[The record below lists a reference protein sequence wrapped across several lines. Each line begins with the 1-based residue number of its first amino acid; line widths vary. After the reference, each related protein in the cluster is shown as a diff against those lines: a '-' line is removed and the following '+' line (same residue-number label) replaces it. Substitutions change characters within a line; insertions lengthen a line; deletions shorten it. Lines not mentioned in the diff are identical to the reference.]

1 MKKTIEYNDIKY
13 RFIKIKYKSS
23 NDYKIIQGKCFHNP
37 LKPNLEGSSCL
48 IVQNLGI
55 IIREKKLINNSFYN
69 DYYYMSY
76 FPIQNIEE
84 IFVIEL
90 DKYSPVLLAWVGKNK
105 RLPFDILLHINTYL
119 KNSINEI
126 IVNDLNYYKSV

>member
-1 MKKTIEYNDIKY
+1 MKTIEYNNIKY
-13 RFIKIKYKSS
+13 KYIKIKYKSS
-23 NDYKIIQGKCFHNP
+23 NNYEIIQGKCFHNP

-55 IIREKKLINNSFYN
+55 IIREKRLINNSFYN
-69 DYYYMSY
+69 DYFYMSY

-105 RLPFDILLHINTYL
+105 RLPFDILSHINTYL

-126 IVNDLNYYKSV
+126 SVSDLNYYKSI